1 VISRLGLWAKL
12 LLLVVIVAAGWLA
25 MRATPLREYVESGRL
40 SALIVALRQAW
51 WAPFAFVAGY
61 ALAVTF
67 GFSGLVLT
75 LAGGAVFGFW
85 WGALLNTLG
94 ANLGATGAFWLARVL
109 GRDGLQALLGGR
121 LAGIDR
127 ITHQSGFAWL
137 LRLRLIPIVP
147 FNLLNFASG
156 LTAIPWRTFALA
168 TALGILPGALVYTFF
183 ADAILSGSQ
192 QATRDAYVRVAI
204 AGVLLVLLSFVPT
217 LAKRSGWLPADHD
230 DRLTARPPDRR

>member
-1 VISRLGLWAKL
+1 MSRARPWVKL
-12 LLLVVIVAAGWLA
+12 LLLALIVVAGWLA
-25 MRATPLREYVESGRL
+25 VRATPLRAYAASGGL
-40 SALIVALRQAW
+40 APLVATLRQAW

-61 ALAVTF
+61 TLAIAF

-85 WGALLNTLG
+85 WGSVVNTLG
-94 ANLGATGAFWLARVL
+94 ANFGATAAFWLARRL
-109 GRDGLQALLGGR
+109 GRTGLEALLGGR

-156 LTAIPWRTFALA
+156 LTVIPWPNYVAA
-168 TALGILPGALVYTFF
+168 TALGILPGTLVYTFF

-192 QATRDAYVRVAI
+192 QATHDAYVRVAI
-204 AGVLLVLLSFVPT
+204 AGVLLILLTFVPT
-217 LAKRSGWLPADHD
+217 LAKRGGWLPADHD
-230 DRLTARPPDRR
+230 